1 VETKGAQPE
10 AGEGRPRR
18 RGLTLFAW
26 LSLGASVV
34 IGVAAGIGG
43 FTFVYAKGG
52 SYMTDNPAA
61 CANCHIMQDQYA
73 GWSKSSHHAVAV
85 CNDCHTPPSFVGK
98 YVAKARNGWHHSV
111 AFTSGDFHEPIQITP
126 HNRAITEQRCR
137 SCHQPIVQAI
147 DAHAASTKAEGDDGT
162 ISCIRC
168 HNDVGHAP

>member
-1 VETKGAQPE
+1 VETQGSQPE
-10 AGEGRPRR
+10 SGQSPPRR
-18 RGLTLFAW
+18 RGLSLFTW

-43 FTFVYAKGG
+43 FTFAYAKGG

-61 CANCHIMQDQYA
+61 CANCHIMQDQYSE
-73 GWSKSSHHAVAV
+73 WSKSSHHAVAV

-147 DAHAASTKAEGDDGT
+147 DAHAASTKGDDGS